1 MWKNVLFT
9 MWFLDFVT
17 VFNQS
22 YNCQNSHYL
31 GRNRVFRPFLIF
43 LCYNSLPMTMCKLSS
58 EHLPTLSC
66 PRSYWMTSSCYG
78 YFRICVFTLNVWWEI
93 RTAETNFCF
102 TLKTQWADFI
112 NLIRKI
118 ASLSIQNGKK
128 IDFFSIIKVDL

>member
-1 MWKNVLFT
+1 MALSIQFWPPTPLEWRIMDILHNT
-9 MWFLDFVT
+9 HDHW
-17 VFNQS
+17 
-22 YNCQNSHYL
+22 
-31 GRNRVFRPFLIF
+31 
-43 LCYNSLPMTMCKLSS
+43 PMTICKLSS

-118 ASLSIQNGKK
+118 ASLSIQNEKK
-128 IDFFSIIKVDL
+128 IRLFFNHKSWWERCTSFEIFLTHLVISSC